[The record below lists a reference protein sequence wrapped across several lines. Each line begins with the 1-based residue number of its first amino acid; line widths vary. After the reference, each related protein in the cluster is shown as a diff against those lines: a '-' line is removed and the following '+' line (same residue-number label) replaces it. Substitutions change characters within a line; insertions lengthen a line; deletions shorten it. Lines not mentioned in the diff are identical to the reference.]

1 MLDTKPR
8 ENLNAIPVPHLATWR
23 RWFGLSQQELAE
35 AAGMHVDVLRLV
47 ERGVRPAQGK
57 TIRRLANALGIDR
70 PTLLHRTPEQAL
82 DDAWEAA
89 KIRRAADAEKQAG

>member
-1 MLDTKPR
+1 MLDTKPHAS
-8 ENLNAIPVPHLATWR
+8 LNAIPVPYLAAWR

-35 AAGMHVDVLRLV
+35 AAGIHVDVLRLV

-70 PTLLHRTPEQAL
+70 PTLLYRTPEQAP

-89 KIRRAADAEKQAG
+89 KARRAIDADKQAV